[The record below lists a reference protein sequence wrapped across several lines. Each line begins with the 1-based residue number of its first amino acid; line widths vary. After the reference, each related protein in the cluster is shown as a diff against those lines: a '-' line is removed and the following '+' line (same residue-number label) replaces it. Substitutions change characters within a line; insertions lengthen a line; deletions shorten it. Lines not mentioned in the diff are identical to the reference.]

1 MNMDSTKIVQLAV
14 NSQLNNNPFPY
25 DVNEC
30 IFAIIQ
36 SDGEMKLAAERLKIP
51 VDQLK
56 AIIAVDPNAPIL
68 MATHLKA
75 LEMLGTFQMVNKLG
89 VVVESKMNDLTPYEA
104 VKAHQGFIKLFS
116 DLAGEQGEHM
126 TGNLPDA
133 VLKLLPPQVREKVL
147 SLMVSP
153 EGARSNTG

>member
-1 MNMDSTKIVQLAV
+1 MDSEKVVQLAASASA
-14 NSQLNNNPFPY
+14 NQNKPFPY
-25 DVNEC
+25 DINEC

-36 SDGEMKLAAERLKIP
+36 ADGEAKLAAERLKIP
-51 VDQLK
+51 VEQLK
-56 AIIAVDPNAPIL
+56 AIIAVDPNAPVL

-75 LEMLGTFQMVNKLG
+75 LEMLDTFQLIRKLG
-89 VVVESKMNDLTPYEA
+89 MVVESKLPDLTAYES

-133 VLKLLPPQVREKVL
+133 VLKLLPPQVREAVL

-153 EGARSNTG
+153 EGARRETGT